1 MMGMFDLFVCFWNKT
16 MILCPPLS
24 HSRIRRS
31 TRDPPQIS
39 NICLSFSLIW
49 FRNKTLLYKLSLQGW
64 KTVFLRLVLETLRSK
79 LGLCLHYSTPSLSL
93 DFSSS
98 LLGDPSWLPK
108 LSLEWNSRWLHV
120 TTCKKKNKQIN
131 TQTQSKN
138 EKDYWKTLGR
148 CTKVLLHCL
157 VFEMISDSQL
167 DWTSDFCHRLAFNFS
182 LLKRSK
188 FVHPR
193 SNIQNNKSIKNALF
207 YSKILFLS
215 FVFMSIFPAKQCGKK
230 PSLTSASKVRG

>member
-31 TRDPPQIS
+31 TRDTPQIS
-39 NICLSFSLIW
+39 NICLLFSLIW

-64 KTVFLRLVLETLRSK
+64 KTDFLRVMLETLRSK

-120 TTCKKKNKQIN
+120 TTCKKKQTNKHAN
-131 TQTQSKN
+131 TIK
-138 EKDYWKTLGR
+138 EWER
-148 CTKVLLHCL
+148 
-157 VFEMISDSQL
+157 
-167 DWTSDFCHRLAFNFS
+167 
-182 LLKRSK
+182 LLKNIGKMHEGSTSL
-188 FVHPR
+188 PR
-193 SNIQNNKSIKNALF
+193 VWNDKWQPIRLNLR
-207 YSKILFLS
+207 FLS
-215 FVFMSIFPAKQCGKK
+215 QVG
-230 PSLTSASKVRG
+230 V

>member
-1 MMGMFDLFVCFWNKT
+1 MYFQDPSSKGFAYVKKSYLVREATFVFMMGMFDLFVCFWNKT

-31 TRDPPQIS
+31 TRDTPQIS

-64 KTVFLRLVLETLRSK
+64 KTDFLRVMLETLRSK

-120 TTCKKKNKQIN
+120 TTCKKKQRN
-131 TQTQSKN
+131 TQTIK
-138 EKDYWKTLGR
+138 EWER
-148 CTKVLLHCL
+148 
-157 VFEMISDSQL
+157 
-167 DWTSDFCHRLAFNFS
+167 
-182 LLKRSK
+182 LLKNVIRKMHRGSTSL
-188 FVHPR
+188 PR
-193 SNIQNNKSIKNALF
+193 VWNDKWQPI
-207 YSKILFLS
+207 ILNLRILS
-215 FVFMSIFPAKQCGKK
+215 QVG
-230 PSLTSASKVRG
+230 V